1 MKITLIKW
9 WSDLLLKPSVDP
21 LTPLFN
27 CSMKENSELWVEF
40 AISLG
45 ILKFVLSLVNFIH
58 RPHFILGIWVTP
70 TQYNTHSKSEQLL
83 NAKSQTVISMNDKIL
98 DCNYLVQ
105 LNTAHGLNCNLGIEN
120 QSIYIMI
127 HTALKI
133 WYKRVFE
140 PQRYI
145 FIYLCQIS
153 NRFFENI
160 KIR

>member
-98 DCNYLVQ
+98 DCYYLVYNQ
-105 LNTAHGLNCNLGIEN
+105 ILLMVWIATWALKTKVYIYTIE
-120 QSIYIMI
+120 IMI
-127 HTALKI
+127 QKGMLTTK
-133 WYKRVFE
+133 
-140 PQRYI
+140 
-145 FIYLCQIS
+145 IYLHIS
-153 NRFFENI
+153 LPNI
-160 KIR
+160 KQILY